1 MTERRSGL
9 RVHFTAVVAAGL
21 LERAVRAQGLGP
33 TAWGRRLV
41 AVFVL
46 ATLASSAPEG
56 LSPAQDRGPTPRV
69 PSRIISLVPA
79 ITEMLFAIGAGDRV
93 IGVSSFDT
101 FPPEVATR
109 AKVGALLDPDFE
121 RILSLQP
128 DLVVV
133 YGTQTELIER
143 LNRVRIPT
151 FVYQHARLSDV
162 AAMVG
167 RIGDRVGRSAEA
179 ARLARSIEQDLAAVR
194 TASAGRP
201 RPRVM
206 LVLEREPGALRNIF
220 ASGGFGFLH
229 DLLEVAGATN
239 VFADVLR
246 ENVQVSAELLLAR
259 APDVVIE
266 THPSNWRGDRAR
278 EHAAWRAMAALPA
291 VRANRIHLVAD
302 DRLFIPGPRVAEGA
316 KVLAAIIGDR

>member
-1 MTERRSGL
+1 MTGRRSGL
-9 RVHFTAVVAAGL
+9 RAQGSGL
-21 LERAVRAQGLGP
+21 RAQGLGLR
-33 TAWGRRLV
+33 AQGSGLRAQGLRLV
-41 AVFVL
+41 VAFIL
-46 ATLASSAPEG
+46 ATLASPAPEG
-56 LSPAQDRGPTPRV
+56 LLRAQDQSATPRV

-109 AKVGALLDPDFE
+109 ARVGALLDPDFE
-121 RILSLQP
+121 RILSLRP

-133 YGTQTELIER
+133 YGTQTELIDR
-143 LNRVRIPT
+143 LNRVSIPT
-151 FVYQHARLSDV
+151 FVYQHARLSDIT
-162 AAMVG
+162 AMVG
-167 RIGDRVGRSAEA
+167 RIGDRVGRSADA
-179 ARLARSIEQDLAAVR
+179 ARLAKSIEQDLAAVR
-194 TASAGRP
+194 AASAGRP

-206 LVLEREPGALRNIF
+206 LVIEREPGALRNIF

-229 DLLEVAGATN
+229 DLLELAGATN

-266 THPSNWRGDRAR
+266 THPSNWPGNRAR
-278 EHAAWRAMAALPA
+278 EQAAWRAMAALPA

-316 KVLAAIIGDR
+316 KVLAEIIGTR